1 MSYVPSIVII
11 FLVDR
16 SCGQEEFT
24 CGNGRCIQLRWR
36 CDGEDDCL
44 DGSDEDRCG
53 ECEEFRCNS
62 GACVKNKWVCD
73 GENDCDGGEDEMVSY
88 IIVHG

>member
-1 MSYVPSIVII
+1 MGFID
-11 FLVDR
+11 FGDLVWVCR
-16 SCGQEEFT
+16 RYFWVVVGVVAEC
-24 CGNGRCIQLRWR
+24 
-36 CDGEDDCL
+36 CL
-44 DGSDEDRCG
+44 DESDEDRCG